1 MSTHR
6 SFEKICVVVTA
17 FMLLITVLFMNGS
30 SLGIEMIIDED
41 TELHAHTVYFT
52 ENDLNGQW
60 STSGATVITLNGDS
74 AGISGKGAY
83 FYDGNLVIRNG
94 GKYVLSGKLTD
105 GSIVVKT
112 HKNSKVWL
120 LLDNVDLYC
129 SDDACLRIDKADKVF
144 LTLAEGSENRMESG
158 TNYSA
163 EALADKTGGVIFA
176 HDDLT
181 INGNGS
187 LTLYAAY
194 KHGID
199 ANDELVITGGKVSIT
214 AVQDAVHVNDGFCFR
229 DGELIISAGDDGI
242 HSETSVYIE
251 SGSIEML
258 SCYEGLEAV
267 TIDVAGGNILIY
279 PKDDGLN
286 ANGRRENFF
295 GMGSFPGIRRQD
307 DAVTEDTAAEEETWV
322 HVSGG
327 LLTIINENARDAD
340 GIDSNGDILIT
351 GGSIRVSLI
360 NNGTNSALD
369 YGSESGGTCII
380 TGGDVIA
387 CGSYTMAE
395 GFESNSEQCSILY
408 NLREGVNAGTE
419 VTLEDKDGNI
429 LLTYTVP
436 CSFSSV
442 VLSCPEMQLGE
453 TYLLVIGDS
462 EDEITLGETAAS
474 YGDVQSTMFF
484 GSMNWGGMQRPQ
496 GEGGVGRGRRGSAGE
511 NNQIP
516 EMPDFDREK
525 PDMGSFMGEIP
536 QPPEQSNTGNTILQQ
551 FPEGQDFHGK
561 LTDMSPMPQPPEPNG
576 WGEMPQFAGS
586 ESIDTEVF
594 PGEIKMFDRQT
605 MVLSCA
611 SVLLL
616 LAGIVIA
623 KKFRK

>member
-41 TELHAHTVYFT
+41 AELHAHTVYFT

-120 LLDNVDLYC
+120 LLDGVELCC

-307 DAVTEDTAAEEETWV
+307 DAVTEETAAGEKTWV

-327 LLTIINENARDAD
+327 LLTIVNENARDSD

-351 GGSIRVSLI
+351 GGSVRVSLI

-442 VLSCPEMQLGE
+442 VLS
-453 TYLLVIGDS
+453 
-462 EDEITLGETAAS
+462 
-474 YGDVQSTMFF
+474 
-484 GSMNWGGMQRPQ
+484 
-496 GEGGVGRGRRGSAGE
+496 
-511 NNQIP
+511 
-516 EMPDFDREK
+516 
-525 PDMGSFMGEIP
+525 
-536 QPPEQSNTGNTILQQ
+536 
-551 FPEGQDFHGK
+551 
-561 LTDMSPMPQPPEPNG
+561 
-576 WGEMPQFAGS
+576 
-586 ESIDTEVF
+586 
-594 PGEIKMFDRQT
+594 
-605 MVLSCA
+605 
-611 SVLLL
+611 
-616 LAGIVIA
+616 
-623 KKFRK
+623 